1 MRFVGI
7 RGYYYL
13 FMKQNIQFSL
23 YSHNY
28 AINNFALD
36 YKILLRTFMLSHS
49 PSVNH
54 KTEMNTYYHK
64 VNTRKVRASL
74 KALVIYSWIY
84 LGLAVRRR
92 NFFSQFS
99 SDCSLDKHFLFEQ
112 YIHTQR
118 TYGNTKRYFS
128 ISFGSSSAPIRY
140 GRCRNNYIMLI
151 IFHTTFTI
159 ASTLIKL
166 NRTFDLTHTQYSRAS
181 R

>member
-64 VNTRKVRASL
+64 VNTRKVRANL
-74 KALVIYSWIY
+74 KADSFTVGLPG
-84 LGLAVRRR
+84 LGCKEAKLFPLA
-92 NFFSQFS
+92 
-99 SDCSLDKHFLFEQ
+99 LK
-112 YIHTQR
+112 
-118 TYGNTKRYFS
+118 
-128 ISFGSSSAPIRY
+128 
-140 GRCRNNYIMLI
+140 
-151 IFHTTFTI
+151 
-159 ASTLIKL
+159 
-166 NRTFDLTHTQYSRAS
+166 
-181 R
+181 